1 MLGET
6 EAEDELDADLE
17 ALVLPDGVR
26 EARGELDDEVVA
38 NGDLVDVTDALLVE
52 ETVVV
57 PTEVLETV
65 VVGEFVLETVLVL
78 V

>member
-1 MLGET
+1 
-6 EAEDELDADLE
+6 
-17 ALVLPDGVR
+17 
-26 EARGELDDEVVA
+26 
-38 NGDLVDVTDALLVE
+38 VTDALLVE

-65 VVGEFVLETVLVL
+65 VVAEFVLETVLVL